1 MEWNF
6 FSKEEFKTTISK
18 CNDSSISGLD
28 KILWKILKQVI
39 NNDLYL
45 ILIIN
50 IVNVCINLGYWPSYF
65 KMLILIIIPKP
76 NKILYDSPKSF
87 FSIVLL
93 NTLGK
98 LIEKIIRKRME
109 FYSISNNFIYS
120 NQLGG
125 LKQYSTLNTNI
136 FLTYLIWLG

>member
-1 MEWNF
+1 MEWDF

-45 ILIIN
+45 IFIIN
-50 IVNVCINLGYWPSYF
+50 IVNACINLGYWPSYF
-65 KMLILIIIPKP
+65 KMLILIIITKP
-76 NKILYDSPKSF
+76 NKILYDSSKSF
-87 FSIVLL
+87 CSIVLL

-98 LIEKIIRKRME
+98 LIEKIIGERMQ
-109 FYSISNNFIYS
+109 FHFISNNFIYP

-125 LKQYSTLNTNI
+125 LKQYSTLNTDI
-136 FLTYLIWLG
+136 FLTHLI

>member
-1 MEWNF
+1 MEWDS

-18 CNDSSISGLD
+18 CNDSYISRLD

-45 ILIIN
+45 IFIIN
-50 IVNVCINLGYWPSYF
+50 IVNACINLGYWPSYF
-65 KMLILIIIPKP
+65 KMLILIIITKP
-76 NKILYDSPKSF
+76 NKILYDSSKSF
-87 FSIVLL
+87 CSIVLL

-98 LIEKIIRKRME
+98 LIEKIIGERMQ
-109 FYSISNNFIYS
+109 FHFISNNFIYP

-125 LKQYSTLNTNI
+125 LKQYSTLNTDI
-136 FLTYLIWLG
+136 FLTHLI